1 MRDPAAPPKSRRVG
15 RPPTLDDLATAEAAD
30 SDELDD
36 PAILASLPI
45 FPLPNCV
52 LLPGGL
58 LPLHV
63 FEPRYRDLTRDVLA
77 GHHLMGVARL
87 RPGFETT
94 YYGRP
99 PVFERLGI
107 GRIICSEELP
117 DGRFALLLR
126 GVARAEIARELSLAL
141 PYRTVE
147 ARSLPDDT
155 VDGRSLLE
163 HHHRLVSL
171 CDKLADVLVTGGA
184 QLREL
189 VRGAPSAGACA
200 DAVAAALI
208 MDADER
214 QLLVESPCPLLRLQ
228 RTLGHVS
235 HLLCEL
241 APCAE
246 TVN

>member
-1 MRDPAAPPKSRRVG
+1 MREPAGLEPGALS
-15 RPPTLDDLATAEAAD
+15 
-30 SDELDD
+30 
-36 PAILASLPI
+36 SLPI

-63 FEPRYRDLTRDVLA
+63 FEPRYRELTRDCLA
-77 GHHLMGVARL
+77 GHQLMAVARL

-99 PVFERLGI
+99 PVYDRCGV

-126 GVARAEIARELSLAL
+126 GIARVEIARELPAARA
-141 PYRTVE
+141 YRTVE
-147 ARSLPDDT
+147 ARELSDASCDPT
-155 VDGRSLLE
+155 QATG
-163 HHHRLVSL
+163 HHQRLIAL
-171 CDKLADVLVTGGA
+171 CDRLAEVIDKGGA
-184 QLREL
+184 QLRDL
-189 VRGAPSAGACA
+189 VRSFESPGACA

-208 MDADER
+208 MDPDAR
-214 QLLVESPCPLLRLQ
+214 QELLEACDPMVRLQ

-235 HLLCEL
+235 HMLCEL
-241 APCAE
+241 APCE
-246 TVN
+246 TMVN

>member
-1 MRDPAAPPKSRRVG
+1 MHDPVDPLLEPPDPA
-15 RPPTLDDLATAEAAD
+15 TLAA
-30 SDELDD
+30 
-36 PAILASLPI
+36 LPI

-63 FEPRYRDLTRDVLA
+63 FEPRYRELTRDCLA
-77 GHHLMGVARL
+77 GHQLMAVARL
-87 RPGFETT
+87 RPGYQTS

-99 PVFERLGI
+99 PVYERCGV

-126 GVARAEIARELSLAL
+126 GVARVEIARELEQDRA
-141 PYRTVE
+141 YRLVE
-147 ARSLPDDT
+147 ARMLDDRCEHKSEAT
-155 VDGRSLLE
+155 DLHRRLLQ
-163 HHHRLVSL
+163 L
-171 CDKLADVLVTGGA
+171 CDRLAEVLEQGGP
-184 QLREL
+184 QLRDL
-189 VRGAPSAGACA
+189 VRAFDDPGTCA
-200 DAVAAALI
+200 DAIAAALV
-208 MDADER
+208 MDADAR
-214 QLLVESPCPLLRLQ
+214 QELLEAVDPCSRLQ

-241 APCAE
+241 AHCAG

>member
-1 MRDPAAPPKSRRVG
+1 MLGLMRDSAG
-15 RPPTLDDLATAEAAD
+15 LDPGALT
-30 SDELDD
+30 
-36 PAILASLPI
+36 SLPI

-63 FEPRYRDLTRDVLA
+63 FEPRYRDLTRDCLA
-77 GHHLMGVARL
+77 GTQLMAVARL
-87 RPGFETT
+87 RPGYETS

-99 PVFERLGI
+99 PVYERCGV

-117 DGRFALLLR
+117 DGRYALLLR
-126 GVARAEIARELSLAL
+126 GIARVEIARELPAER
-141 PYRTVE
+141 PYRLVE
-147 ARSLPDDT
+147 ARVLPDASCDAT
-155 VDGRSLLE
+155 DA
-163 HHHRLVSL
+163 HAHHRRLIAL
-171 CDKLADVLVTGGA
+171 CDRLAEVIDQGGP
-184 QLREL
+184 QLRDL
-189 VRGAPSAGACA
+189 VRSCDSPGACA

-214 QLLVESPCPLLRLQ
+214 QGLLEACDPMVRLQ

-241 APCAE
+241 APCAGA
-246 TVN
+246 VN

>member
-1 MRDPAAPPKSRRVG
+1 MRESLSPPDPSALAA
-15 RPPTLDDLATAEAAD
+15 
-30 SDELDD
+30 
-36 PAILASLPI
+36 LPI

-63 FEPRYRDLTRDVLA
+63 FEPRYRELTRDCLA
-77 GHHLMGVARL
+77 GNHLMGIARL
-87 RPGFETT
+87 RPGYETT

-99 PVFERLGI
+99 PVYERCGI
-107 GRIICSEELP
+107 GKIICSEELP

-126 GVARAEIARELSLAL
+126 GVARAEIARELTTERQ
-141 PYRTVE
+141 YRLVE
-147 ARSLPDDT
+147 ALELRDVT
-155 VDGRSLLE
+155 VDPLDARD
-163 HHHRLVSL
+163 HHHKLVSL
-171 CDKLADVLVTGGA
+171 CDRLAEVIDEGGQ

-189 VRGAPSAGACA
+189 ARTFESPGACA
-200 DAVAAALI
+200 DAIAAALI
-208 MDADER
+208 MDADVR
-214 QLLVESPCPLLRLQ
+214 QELLEACDPMIRLQ

-241 APCAE
+241 APCGD

>member
-1 MRDPAAPPKSRRVG
+1 MPEQLSPPPDP
-15 RPPTLDDLATAEAAD
+15 TDLAA
-30 SDELDD
+30 
-36 PAILASLPI
+36 LPI

-63 FEPRYRDLTRDVLA
+63 FEPRYRELTRDCLA
-77 GHHLMGVARL
+77 GSQLMGVARL
-87 RPGFETT
+87 RPGYQSG

-99 PVFERLGI
+99 PVYDRCGV

-126 GVARAEIARELSLAL
+126 GVARAEIAREL
-141 PYRTVE
+141 PGERKYRLVE
-147 ARSLPDDT
+147 ARMLADASYDAADAR
-155 VDGRSLLE
+155 DCQR
-163 HHHRLVSL
+163 RLITL
-171 CDKLADVLVTGGA
+171 CDRLAEVIDEGGA
-184 QLREL
+184 QLRDL
-189 VRGAPSAGACA
+189 VRSFDTPGACA

-208 MDADER
+208 MDTEIR
-214 QLLVESPCPLLRLQ
+214 QELLESCDPMVRLQ

-241 APCAE
+241 APCDGA
-246 TVN
+246 VN

>member
-1 MRDPAAPPKSRRVG
+1 MTMRDIGLDNPAAL
-15 RPPTLDDLATAEAAD
+15 T
-30 SDELDD
+30 
-36 PAILASLPI
+36 SLPI

-63 FEPRYRDLTRDVLA
+63 FEPRYRELTRDCLA
-77 GHHLMGVARL
+77 GHQLMGVVRL
-87 RPGFETT
+87 RPGFETST
-94 YYGRP
+94 YGRP
-99 PVFERLGI
+99 PVYDKCGV

-126 GVARAEIARELSLAL
+126 GVARAEIARELPSERG
-141 PYRTVE
+141 YRVVE
-147 ARSLPDDT
+147 ARALDDASC
-155 VDGRSLLE
+155 DPMDA
-163 HHHRLVSL
+163 HDHHRRLILL
-171 CDKLADVLVTGGA
+171 CDRLAEVIEQGGS
-184 QLREL
+184 QLRQL
-189 VRGAPSAGACA
+189 VRGFESPGACA

-214 QLLVESPCPLLRLQ
+214 QELLEARDPMVRLQ

-241 APCAE
+241 APCPD

>member
-1 MRDPAAPPKSRRVG
+1 MRNPREPAAF
-15 RPPTLDDLATAEAAD
+15 
-30 SDELDD
+30 D
-36 PAILASLPI
+36 PSALSSLPI

-63 FEPRYRDLTRDVLA
+63 FEPRYRELTRDCLA
-77 GHHLMGVARL
+77 GHQLMGVARL
-87 RPGFETT
+87 RPGFESA

-99 PVFERLGI
+99 PVYERFGV

-126 GVARAEIARELSLAL
+126 GVARVEIARELSTDLS
-141 PYRTVE
+141 YRMVE
-147 ARSLPDDT
+147 ALELRDET
-155 VDGRSLLE
+155 VDAGDARD
-163 HHHRLVSL
+163 HHHKLVTL
-171 CDKLADVLVTGGA
+171 CDRLAEIIDEGGS

-189 VRGAPSAGACA
+189 ARAFESPGACA

-208 MDADER
+208 MDADAR
-214 QLLVESPCPLLRLQ
+214 QELLEACDPMIRLQ

-241 APCAE
+241 APCDS

>member
-1 MRDPAAPPKSRRVG
+1 MRDIHGAVFEPSALS
-15 RPPTLDDLATAEAAD
+15 
-30 SDELDD
+30 
-36 PAILASLPI
+36 SLPI

-63 FEPRYRDLTRDVLA
+63 FEPRYRELTRDCLA

-87 RPGFETT
+87 RPGFEQT

-99 PVFERLGI
+99 PVYERFGV

-126 GVARAEIARELSLAL
+126 GVARVELARELTSDRA
-141 PYRTVE
+141 YRTVE
-147 ARSLPDDT
+147 ARQLSDAKCDPADARD
-155 VDGRSLLE
+155 
-163 HHHRLVSL
+163 HHHKLISL
-171 CDKLADVLVTGGA
+171 CDRLAEVIEQGGP
-184 QLREL
+184 QLRDL
-189 VRGAPSAGACA
+189 VRSFDSPGACA
-200 DAVAAALI
+200 DAIAAALI
-208 MDADER
+208 MDADAR
-214 QLLVESPCPLLRLQ
+214 QELLEAIDPMVRLQ
-228 RTLGHVS
+228 RTLGHVG

-241 APCAE
+241 APCGG

>member
-1 MRDPAAPPKSRRVG
+1 ME
-15 RPPTLDDLATAEAAD
+15 TAFDQDALSA
-30 SDELDD
+30 
-36 PAILASLPI
+36 LPI

-63 FEPRYRDLTRDVLA
+63 FEPRYRELTRDCLA
-77 GHHLMGVARL
+77 GHHLMGIARL
-87 RPGFETT
+87 RPGYETS

-99 PVFERLGI
+99 PVYEKCGV
-107 GRIICSEELP
+107 GKIICSEELP

-126 GVARAEIARELSLAL
+126 GVARVEIARELPNDRNYRMVEAL
-141 PYRTVE
+141 PLLDRTVDDAD
-147 ARSLPDDT
+147 ARD
-155 VDGRSLLE
+155 
-163 HHHRLVSL
+163 HHHRLIKL
-171 CDKLADVLVTGGA
+171 CDRLAEVIEQGGS
-184 QLREL
+184 QLRDL
-189 VRGAPSAGACA
+189 ARAFGSPGACA

-208 MDADER
+208 MDADTR
-214 QLLVESPCPLLRLQ
+214 QELLEARCPLQRLQ

-246 TVN
+246 SVN

>member
-1 MRDPAAPPKSRRVG
+1 MTMRELGLDNPAALS
-15 RPPTLDDLATAEAAD
+15 
-30 SDELDD
+30 
-36 PAILASLPI
+36 SLPI

-58 LPLHV
+58 MPLHV
-63 FEPRYRDLTRDVLA
+63 FEPRYRELTRDCLE
-77 GHHLMGVARL
+77 GHQLMGVARL
-87 RPGFETT
+87 RPGYETA

-99 PVFERLGI
+99 PVFEKCGV

-126 GVARAEIARELSLAL
+126 GVARVEIARELPSERK
-141 PYRTVE
+141 YRMVE
-147 ARSLPDDT
+147 ARALDDAT
-155 VDGRSLLE
+155 CDPTDA
-163 HHHRLVSL
+163 HAHHRRLILL
-171 CDKLADVLVTGGA
+171 CDRLAEVLEQGGS
-184 QLREL
+184 QLRDL
-189 VRGAPSAGACA
+189 VRSHDSPGACA

-214 QLLVESPCPLLRLQ
+214 QQLLEARCPMVRLR

-241 APCAE
+241 APCPDS
-246 TVN
+246 VN